1 MSTTKTTT
9 APATQAPAHPWPF
22 PPRSGPVQWTRAQ
35 IAQHARQQL
44 AQLPEAPL

>member
-9 APATQAPAHPWPF
+9 APAAPEQRQPWPF
-22 PPRSGPVQWTRAQ
+22 PPRIGPVPWTRTQ